1 MVVSDNG
8 SHFTGDVLQTWL
20 RSVGCESI
28 FTAPRHPCSNGL
40 AENFV
45 KSLKAAIAANSP
57 TTEDELSQVID
68 TFLLQYRNSIHAT
81 TGKSPASVFHGRTLR
96 MPGQLDSTD
105 VTFFRGNESRACR
118 GMLLQRIGS
127 RMYHILD
134 LDDATVHRRH
144 KDQFHVASPRP
155 SPAASLP
162 AADLQQPDAATREI
176 PQPEAPPDHNLTT
189 DAEPLTEDSAAAPDD
204 SGNTDSAPATPELRR
219 GQRVRRTPARYKD
232 FVLQGRNM

>member
-1 MVVSDNG
+1 MIVSDNG
-8 SHFTGDVLQTWL
+8 SHFTGEVLQSWL

-81 TGKSPASVFHGRTLR
+81 TGKSPASVFRGRTLR

-118 GMLLQRIGS
+118 GMLLQRIGN

-144 KDQFHVASPRP
+144 KDQFHVTSPRP
-155 SPAASLP
+155 SPAASRP
-162 AADLQQPDAATREI
+162 ADVQQPDAATREI
-176 PQPEAPPDHNLTT
+176 QQPHLPVVKDNVVDP
-189 DAEPLTEDSAAAPDD
+189 EPATENSTAAPDD
-204 SGNTDSAPATPELRR
+204 SENDTSVPATPELR
-219 GQRVRRTPARYKD
+219 
-232 FVLQGRNM
+232 